1 MARKYQDV
9 EKMQTCAVRMA
20 AIMLARIDAYG
31 ARLKAQHPGL
41 RVERADAVRDLMLK
55 ALALV
60 EEGGPAGPDTAG
72 SGPVLADGQD
82 LSPPIED
89 KSLQKSAPTQD
100 NARTTEPAPDVIR
113 SRTGRKRQAAA
124 KG

>member
-1 MARKYQDV
+1 MARKYQEG
-9 EKMQTCAVRMA
+9 EKMQTCAVRMGA
-20 AIMLARIDAYG
+20 SMLARIDAYG

-60 EEGGPAGPDTAG
+60 EENGPAGPDTAE
-72 SGPVLADGQD
+72 SGPVLAVGQD
-82 LSPPIED
+82 LSPHGQD
-89 KSLQKSAPTQD
+89 QSATPTAQRQD
-100 NARTTEPAPDVIR
+100 QQRT
-113 SRTGRKRQAAA
+113 TGRKRTAA

>member
-1 MARKYQDV
+1 MARKYQEG
-9 EKMQTCAVRMA
+9 EKMQTCAVRMGA
-20 AIMLARIDAYG
+20 SMLARIDAYG

-60 EEGGPAGPDTAG
+60 EENGPAGPDAAG
-72 SGPVLADGQD
+72 GGPVLATADQLADHSPISEDQSATKAAQRQD
-82 LSPPIED
+82 H
-89 KSLQKSAPTQD
+89 Q
-100 NARTTEPAPDVIR
+100 RT
-113 SRTGRKRQAAA
+113 TGRKRTAA